1 MICTR
6 RRFDFNAVA
15 TIYARAGSRG
25 LVHGVACKG
34 SDASAMNLNSLLRV
48 IGLSVARYLIAE
60 VEAHPL
66 TAPEPM
72 QRLRELLRPGD
83 VLLVEGRSRISQPI
97 KYLTQSTWSHA
108 ALFVGPNVG
117 CTEADGEPHVLVEAD
132 LADGVRS
139 SPLSRYRN
147 YHVRICRPANVAGAD
162 LDQLIAFVVE
172 RVGAKYDLRNL
183 FDLFRFL
190 APTPPIPSRWRRRLI
205 AVGSGAPSRAIC
217 STLIAEAFNSIRY
230 PVLPTIELVTASDPK
245 TQHHIT
251 REILHIRD
259 SSLYTPRDFDLSP
272 FFAVVKP
279 ELVRG
284 FDYHKVTWA

>member
-1 MICTR
+1 
-6 RRFDFNAVA
+6 
-15 TIYARAGSRG
+15 
-25 LVHGVACKG
+25 
-34 SDASAMNLNSLLRV
+34 MNLNAFLHA
-48 IGLSVARYLIAE
+48 IGLAIARYLTTE

-66 TAPEPM
+66 TAPEPIE
-72 QRLRELLRPGD
+72 RLRELLRPGD
-83 VLLVEGRSRISQPI
+83 VLLIEGRSRISQPI

-108 ALFVGPNVG
+108 ALFIGPLAG
-117 CTEADGEPHVLVEAD
+117 CAEADGEPHVLVEAD

-139 SPLSRYRN
+139 SPLSRYRD
-147 YHVRICRPANVAGAD
+147 YHIRICRSVNLSDSD
-162 LDQLIAFVVE
+162 LHQLIAFAAE

-190 APTPPIPSRWRRRLI
+190 VPTPPVPSRWRRRFI

-217 STLIAEAFNSIRY
+217 STLIAEAFHSIRY
-230 PVLPTIELVTASDPK
+230 PILPTIELVTASDPK
-245 TQHHIT
+245 TQRHVT

-279 ELVRG
+279 ELMEG